1 MEDSAARYRDLPC
14 PAAFPDAAVIRT
26 LGDGLV
32 HRHAGPGD
40 VEALAAFDAVALA
53 DPPDYE
59 TPAHIA
65 IWVRELAGGDHPRM
79 RAEDFSIVEDVNLH
93 RIASTCSL
101 LSHVLSYEGVA
112 FEAGMPELVATHPDY
127 RRRGLVRLQFE
138 ELHRWSANRG
148 QLLQLIDG
156 IPWYYRQFGYEYALE
171 HFAGR
176 VVRAS
181 RLAQNALPQDIRVR
195 PATPTDV
202 PFLQQLYERQLERSL
217 LGCIRSE
224 ESWRYDIR
232 RDALSYGRRELRV
245 VEREGEGP
253 VALYAHY
260 PILVLSGV
268 LFVTF
273 VEVAPGVSWQPVAD
287 IVLGELRRT
296 GEQYAKRDGGSFEE
310 LQLLLGCEHPAYDEA
325 PDLLRVRREGS
336 GYYVRVP
343 DVVGFL
349 RVIAPALER
358 RLAGSKQAGYSGA
371 IALNL
376 YRSGVRIELDRGR
389 VRSVEEWEA
398 TREKPGHVALPDLT
412 ALQVLFGFRS
422 LSELRNHFPDALVQD
437 GPEGATAEA
446 LFPKRA
452 SSIWL
457 TW

>member
-1 MEDSAARYRDLPC
+1 MEDSAARYRDLPP
-14 PAAFPDAAVIRT
+14 PASFSDAAVIKT

-40 VEALAAFDAVALA
+40 VEALAAFNAVALA
-53 DPPDYE
+53 NPPDYE
-59 TPAHIA
+59 ATSHLP

-79 RAEDFSIVEDVNLH
+79 RAEDFSIIEDIKLH
-93 RIASTCSL
+93 RIVSTCSL
-101 LSHVLSYEGVA
+101 LSHTLSYEGVA
-112 FEAGMPELVATHPDY
+112 FEAGQPELVATHPDY

-138 ELHRWSANRG
+138 ELHRWSAKRG

-171 HFAGR
+171 HFEGR
-176 VVRAS
+176 VVRGS
-181 RLAQNALPQDIRVR
+181 RLAHEALPKDIRVR
-195 PATPTDV
+195 PATPADL
-202 PFLQQLYERQLERSL
+202 PFIQQLYARQLERSL
-217 LGCIRSE
+217 LGSIRPE
-224 ESWRYDIR
+224 HCWRYELG
-232 RDALSYGRRELRV
+232 RDPLSYGRRELRV
-245 VEREGEGP
+245 VEREGEGS

-260 PILVLSGV
+260 PILILSGA

-273 VEVAPGVSWQPVAD
+273 LEVAPGVSWQPIAD
-287 IVLGELRRT
+287 TVLGELGRT

-310 LQLLLGCEHPAYDEA
+310 LQVLLGCEHPVYDEA
-325 PDLLRVRREGS
+325 PDLLRVRRPGS

-343 DVVGFL
+343 DIVGFL

-376 YRSGVRIELDRGR
+376 YRSGVRIEFDCGR
-389 VRSVEEWEA
+389 VRGVEEWAA
-398 TREKPGHVALPDLT
+398 TREQPGHVALPDLT
-412 ALQVLFGFRS
+412 VLQLLFGFRS
-422 LSELRNHFPDALVQD
+422 LSELRSHFVDALVQD
-437 GPEGATAEA
+437 GPEGATAQV

-452 SSIWL
+452 SPIWL